1 MRWFVSWTSA
11 SRYGQEVPEGDEV
24 PPRFEEIDAVMIATR
39 SWFEHIDL
47 DASGSID
54 RCKVLM
60 STGARAHTHTHTHTH
75 THIWWER
82 QHRHSRMHV
91 CEHTHTHFTR
101 IRMRIRTGRNLQ
113 RNWPESASQ
122 HLPHPRCGN
131 ITTPMATTR
140 WM

>member
-24 PPRFEEIDAVMIATR
+24 PRRFEEIDAVMIATR

-60 STGARAHTHTHTHTH
+60 STGARAHTHTQ

-82 QHRHSRMHV
+82 QHRHSRMYCV
-91 CEHTHTHFTR
+91 QHTHTHTFTNTHANTHAFNTHTHAHTDRKELTKEFAR
-101 IRMRIRTGRNLQ
+101 IGITA
-113 RNWPESASQ
+113 SAASS
-122 HLPHPRCGN
+122 L
-131 ITTPMATTR
+131 
-140 WM
+140 